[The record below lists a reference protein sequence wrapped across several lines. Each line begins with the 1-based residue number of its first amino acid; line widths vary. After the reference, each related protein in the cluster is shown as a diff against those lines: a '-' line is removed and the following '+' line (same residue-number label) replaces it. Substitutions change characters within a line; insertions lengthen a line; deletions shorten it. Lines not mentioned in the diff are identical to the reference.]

1 MTRTNGILVEI
12 PTKLMGTVVS
22 RKYRGDNLAWFA
34 QFTVTHG

>member
-22 RKYRGDNLAWFA
+22 RKYRGDNLA
-34 QFTVTHG
+34 